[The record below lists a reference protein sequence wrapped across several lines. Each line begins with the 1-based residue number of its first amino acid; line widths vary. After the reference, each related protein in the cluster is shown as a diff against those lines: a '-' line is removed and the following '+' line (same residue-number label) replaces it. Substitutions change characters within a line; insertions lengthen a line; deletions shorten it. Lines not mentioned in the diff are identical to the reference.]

1 MGEVILHTNLLSL
14 PACSFFSLTLSH
26 LRSRKRLRWGEAL
39 GVEKLDQEAPSSSL
53 DRVISMEGSCRYSL
67 EPEWERVEA
76 SHPFTSLPLSFSL
89 SLGAFFMRLIL
100 KRLRRSVGVDK
111 LDHTGSSETPPFPP
125 SE

>member
-1 MGEVILHTNLLSL
+1 
-14 PACSFFSLTLSH
+14 
-26 LRSRKRLRWGEAL
+26 
-39 GVEKLDQEAPSSSL
+39 
-53 DRVISMEGSCRYSL
+53 
-67 EPEWERVEA
+67 VEA
-76 SHPFTSLPLSFSL
+76 SHPFTSLPRSF